1 LKLESQREF
10 ARGDRVTITK
20 GWFRDR
26 AGTVVG
32 LTLHPVLTYA
42 VQVGG
47 ENYKDEKTGILFSRT
62 ELELTFA
69 PPELYDDNGIPLE

>member
-1 LKLESQREF
+1 MKIESQHEF
-10 ARGDRVTITK
+10 TRGDRVTITK

-42 VQVGG
+42 VQVDG
-47 ENYKDEKTGILFSRT
+47 ENYKDEETGILFSRT
-62 ELELTFA
+62 GLELYFCAAGT
-69 PPELYDDNGIPLE
+69 L